1 MYILEMNPMVIFLCD
16 LLKRTIR
23 SGKSDEMQD
32 RIDGFI
38 LICRGIY
45 VGWVE
50 SHQAKIDVGEMGK
63 AN

>member
-45 VGWVE
+45 VG
-50 SHQAKIDVGEMGK
+50 
-63 AN
+63 